1 MRFGRV
7 AFLGGFAGVVAV
19 LGLSAPAVSETT
31 TQFGPEQIRNY
42 VVDVRIESTG
52 LVRVHERID
61 YDFGVVP
68 KHGIFRDVPV
78 RFDYPPKSNH
88 DRVYPLNVESV
99 KASEGTPAQNT
110 IESGDVDGIGLKRIK
125 IGDPDRTISGQ
136 HTYDITYTLRGVLN
150 GFEDHDEL
158 NLNAIG
164 PGWTVP
170 IQRATVSVEAPAD
183 ITQVAC
189 FSGPLRST
197 LPCASATSGGTTA
210 TFTQSDIP
218 PNGALTV
225 VVAMPKGA
233 VPPPKPILEE
243 RFNLGTAFSI
253 TPVTAAISGAL
264 LLLVII
270 VFAFLIYRF
279 GRDRRYRGSAV
290 DQAYGS
296 DSGADELVPLL
307 HHEETPVEFVPPDN
321 LRPGQLGTLVDFTA
335 NPLDVT
341 ATIVDLAVR
350 GYLVI
355 EEIPGEGGFLHKPD
369 WKLTKKKEPDAELKD
384 YEQKL
389 LNGLFEDGNEVQL
402 SDLRYTFHTKM
413 QEVQGALLENAMDHG
428 WFARPPS
435 RSRAQ
440 WGCLGVLVLLAG
452 AGLMTLLI
460 LFTHAALLG
469 IPLLVAGILFTFGAY
484 WSPQRTAKGTAVLR
498 HAEGFRRF
506 INESEKERARFA
518 ERKNLFS
525 EYLPYAIVFGA
536 TGKWAAAFAGLDDQP
551 PDTSSWYI
559 ASTPFTFLAFS
570 SAIDGFTV
578 STSGTLTSTPPST
591 SGSSGFSGGGFSGGG
606 AGGGGGGSW

>member
-1 MRFGRV
+1 MGCGRGALFGG
-7 AFLGGFAGVVAV
+7 LAGLVAV
-19 LGLSAPAVSETT
+19 LALAAPAASKTT
-31 TQFGPEQIRNY
+31 AQFGPEQIRNY
-42 VVDVRIESTG
+42 VVDVRIEPTG
-52 LVRVHERID
+52 LVRVHETID

-78 RFDYPPKSNH
+78 RFDYPPKANH
-88 DRVYPLNVESV
+88 DRVYPIQVESV
-99 KASEGTPAQNT
+99 KASEGTPADYT
-110 IESGDVDGIGLKRIK
+110 LESGDVDGVGLKRIK

-150 GFEDHDEL
+150 GFADHDEL

-170 IQRATVSVEAPAD
+170 IQRASVTVEAPAD

-197 LPCASATSGGTTA
+197 LPCGSATSSGTTA
-210 TFTQSDIP
+210 TFAQSTIP
-218 PNGALTV
+218 PGGALTV
-225 VVAMPKGA
+225 VVGMPKGA
-233 VPPPKPILEE
+233 VPPPRPILEE
-243 RFNLGTAFSI
+243 RFNLGTAFSV
-253 TPVTAAISGAL
+253 TPATAGLGGAL
-264 LLLVII
+264 LVFVVLL
-270 VFAFLIYRF
+270 FAFLMYRF
-279 GRDRRYRGSAV
+279 GRDRRYHGSAV
-290 DQAYGS
+290 DQAFGS
-296 DSGADELVPLL
+296 DSGAEEYVPVL

-369 WKLTKKKEPDAELKD
+369 WKLTKKKEADAQLKD
-384 YEQKL
+384 YERKL
-389 LNGLFEDGNEVQL
+389 LDALFEDGNEVQL

-413 QEVQGALLENAMDHG
+413 EEIQGALIEDAQSQG
-428 WFARPPS
+428 WFVRLPS
-435 RSRAQ
+435 TTRMQ

-460 LFTHAALLG
+460 IFTHAALLG
-469 IPLLVAGILFTFGAY
+469 IPLLVAGILLTFGAY
-484 WSPQRTAKGTAVLR
+484 WMPQRTAKGTAVLR
-498 HAEGFRRF
+498 RTEGFRRF

-518 ERKNLFS
+518 EQKNLFS

-559 ASTPFTFLAFS
+559 SSTPFTFLAFS

>member
-1 MRFGRV
+1 MGRV
-7 AFLGGFAGVVAV
+7 VLLGGLLSVVGVIA
-19 LGLSAPAVSETT
+19 LSTPAASESRA
-31 TQFGPEQIRNY
+31 QFGPEQIRNY
-42 VVDVRIESTG
+42 AVDVHIESTG
-52 LVRVHERID
+52 LVRVHEVID
-61 YDFGVVP
+61 YDFGVIP
-68 KHGIFRDVPV
+68 KHGIFRDIPV

-99 KASEGTPAQNT
+99 KASEGTPAQYT
-110 IESGDVDGIGLKRIK
+110 IESGDVDGVGLKRIK
-125 IGDPDRTISGQ
+125 IADCT
-136 HTYDITYTLRGVLN
+136 HTQIQPRAAITDVL
-150 GFEDHDEL
+150 GL
-158 NLNAIG
+158 
-164 PGWTVP
+164 
-170 IQRATVSVEAPAD
+170 PA
-183 ITQVAC
+183 
-189 FSGPLRST
+189 
-197 LPCASATSGGTTA
+197 
-210 TFTQSDIP
+210 
-218 PNGALTV
+218 
-225 VVAMPKGA
+225 GA
-233 VPPPKPILEE
+233 VRPPKPILEE

-253 TPVTAAISGAL
+253 TPVTAGLGGAL
-264 LLLVII
+264 LLVVIL
-270 VFAFLIYRF
+270 VFAFLMYRF

-296 DSGADELVPLL
+296 DSGADEIVPVL
-307 HHEETPVEFVPPDN
+307 HHEKTPVEFVPPDK

-389 LNGLFEDGNEVQL
+389 LNGLFEGGNEVQL

-413 QEVQGALLENAMDHG
+413 AEVQGALLQDAIDHG
-428 WFARPPS
+428 WFVHPPA

-452 AGLMTLLI
+452 AGLLTLLI

-469 IPLLVAGILFTFGAY
+469 IPLLAAGILFTFGAC

-498 HAEGFRRF
+498 HTEGFRRF

>member
-1 MRFGRV
+1 MGRV
-7 AFLGGFAGVVAV
+7 VLLGGLLSVVGVLA
-19 LGLSAPAVSETT
+19 LSTPAVSESRA
-31 TQFGPEQIRNY
+31 QFGPGQIRTY
-42 VVDVRIESTG
+42 AGDVPIESTG
-52 LVRVHERID
+52 LVRVHEVID
-61 YDFGVVP
+61 YDFGVIP
-68 KHGIFRDVPV
+68 KHGIFRDIPV

-88 DRVYPLNVESV
+88 DRVYPLTVESV
-99 KASEGTPAQNT
+99 KASEGTPAQYT
-110 IESGDVDGIGLKRIK
+110 IESGDVDGVGLKRIK
-125 IGDPDRTISGQ
+125 IGDPNRTISGP
-136 HTYDITYTLRGVLN
+136 HSYDITYTLRGVLN
-150 GFEDHDEL
+150 GFAEHDEL

-170 IQRATVSVEAPAD
+170 IQRAAVTVDAPVD

-197 LPCASATSGGTTA
+197 LPCASATSGGATA
-210 TFTQSDIP
+210 TFTQSEIP
-218 PNGALTV
+218 PNAALT
-225 VVAMPKGA
+225 
-233 VPPPKPILEE
+233 
-243 RFNLGTAFSI
+243 
-253 TPVTAAISGAL
+253 
-264 LLLVII
+264 
-270 VFAFLIYRF
+270 
-279 GRDRRYRGSAV
+279 
-290 DQAYGS
+290 
-296 DSGADELVPLL
+296 
-307 HHEETPVEFVPPDN
+307 VEFVPPDK

-413 QEVQGALLENAMDHG
+413 EEVQGALLQDAIDHG
-428 WFARPPS
+428 WFVRPPS

-498 HAEGFRRF
+498 HTEGFRRF

>member
-1 MRFGRV
+1 MRLGRD
-7 AFLGGFAGVVAV
+7 AFFAGLAGAILV
-19 LGLSAPAVSETT
+19 LVFCGPAAAGTT
-31 TQFGPEQIRNY
+31 TQLGPEQISSY
-42 VVDVRIESTG
+42 EVDVRIEPSG
-52 LVRVHERID
+52 VVRVHEVID
-61 YDFGVVP
+61 YDFGVHQ
-68 KHGIFRDVPV
+68 KHGIFRDIPV
-78 RFDYPPKSNH
+78 RFDYPQKADH
-88 DRVYPLNVESV
+88 DRVYPLDVLSV
-99 KASEGTPAQNT
+99 RASEGTPGGYT
-110 IESGDVDGIGLKRIK
+110 IESGDSDGVGLKRIE
-125 IGDPDRTISGQ
+125 IGDPDVTITGP
-136 HTYDITYTLRGVLN
+136 HTYEITYTLRGVLN

-158 NLNAIG
+158 YLNAIG
-164 PGWTVP
+164 PGWKVP
-170 IQRATVSVEAPAD
+170 IRQATVDVEAPAD
-183 ITQVAC
+183 ITRVGC
-189 FSGPLRST
+189 FSGPLRSN
-197 LPCASATSGGTTA
+197 LPCASATSSGPTA
-210 TFTQSDIP
+210 TFTQDDIP
-218 PNGALTV
+218 PNAAFTV
-225 VVAMPKGA
+225 VVAIPKGA
-233 VPPPKPILEE
+233 VPPPRPILEE
-243 RFNLGTAFSI
+243 RFNLGKAFAI
-253 TPVTAAISGAL
+253 TPVIVGVGGG
-264 LLLVII
+264 LLLVVIL
-270 VFAFLIYRF
+270 VFAFLMYRF

-290 DQAYGS
+290 DQAYGT
-296 DSGADELVPLL
+296 DSGADELVPVL

-355 EEIPGEGGFLHKPD
+355 EEIPAEGGFLHKPD

-389 LNGLFEDGNEVQL
+389 LAGLFEDGNEVQL

-413 QEVQGALLENAMDHG
+413 EEVQGALIEDAMDHG
-428 WFARPPS
+428 WFVRLPS
-435 RSRAQ
+435 SSRLQ
-440 WGCLGVLVLLAG
+440 WGFLGVLVLLAG
-452 AGLMTLLI
+452 AGLLTLLI

-469 IPLLVAGILFTFGAY
+469 IPLLVAGILLTFGAY
-484 WSPQRTAKGTAVLR
+484 WIPQRTAKGTAVLR

-551 PDTSSWYI
+551 PDTSAWYI